1 MRQDYVEF
9 QKRNAAVLVV
19 GPDGPNAFK
28 RYWEEN
34 DMPFIGLPDLRS
46 RVANRYYQ
54 EVNLFKLGR
63 MPALFVIDRQGVIR
77 FAHYG
82 DSMQDIPPNALV
94 FQVLDQIR
102 EEEVARNSS
111 AYGAPDRV

>member
-1 MRQDYVEF
+1 MRQDFAEF
-9 QKRNAAVLVV
+9 QKRNAVVLVV

-63 MPALFVIDRQGVIR
+63 MPALFVIDRNGVIR

-82 DSMQDIPPNALV
+82 DSMQDIPPNETVLR
-94 FQVLDQIR
+94 VLDQIR
-102 EEEVARNSS
+102 EEEISRELS
-111 AYGAPDRV
+111 ADGAPDSI

>member
-1 MRQDYVEF
+1 
-9 QKRNAAVLVV
+9 
-19 GPDGPNAFK
+19 
-28 RYWEEN
+28 
-34 DMPFIGLPDLRS
+34 MPFIGLPDLRS

-82 DSMQDIPPNALV
+82 DSMQDIPPNELV
-94 FQVLDQIR
+94 FQVIDQVR
-102 EEEVARNSS
+102 EEEAARKAS
-111 AYGAPDRV
+111 ANGAPDRV